1 MQITYIR
8 GTISWSSGKERGER
22 LCEYSIFILILVM
35 CCALQ
40 CKPFVFMWY
49 FCHFFLWCE
58 LTHNINIIFIF
69 QWKVDSAAIIDYHV
83 GKNPDNRTI
92 KTLNKNGIT
101 SYTHKVRQVSSSVND
116 KLELK
121 HTNLYKPSFKTKTS
135 FSILISAARPLL
147 AYCS

>member
-8 GTISWSSGKERGER
+8 GTVSWSSGKERGER
-22 LCEYSIFILILVM
+22 LCKYSIHTDIGAVLCV
-35 CCALQ
+35 Q

-49 FCHFFLWCE
+49 FCHFFLLCK

-92 KTLNKNGIT
+92 KTLNNNGIT
-101 SYTHKVRQVSSSVND
+101 SYTHKVRQVSSSVNN

-121 HTNLYKPSFKTKTS
+121 HTNLYKPSFETKTS
-135 FSILISAARPLL
+135 FSCLIPAARPLL